1 MNTKNTMGLIAL
13 LAGVAS
19 NVTASNLSSFAAGDV
34 LICFRN
40 PGAGYDLVVDAGPVT
55 TFTGYAANS
64 RNTISAYSAA
74 QLSDLN
80 ANYGAISWS
89 AFTYLSDGTLY
100 LTQANTNTPVYTQT
114 APLPQQSYGLQSSA
128 AIRMGSIPTGA
139 LNFSGNPSA
148 PYTDSTS
155 SAIVEDDIS
164 AANPNYLT
172 GVSYHDALFGGYG
185 SATFNG
191 NLTKTP
197 EITTPSNFKN
207 LGKNLRSDFYQVTPT
222 STAGQATMIGY
233 FELNTNGTM
242 SYVAYPIATP
252 VIKKTTFVRTGN
264 VNTFNYV
271 TGLYGTYTLRG
282 TNAAGLLAAPST
294 WPSLGTLSAGDLNIH
309 VATDTTTVSNR
320 FYIITAP

>member
-1 MNTKNTMGLIAL
+1 
-13 LAGVAS
+13 
-19 NVTASNLSSFAAGDV
+19 
-34 LICFRN
+34 
-40 PGAGYDLVVDAGPVT
+40 
-55 TFTGYAANS
+55 
-64 RNTISAYSAA
+64 
-74 QLSDLN
+74 
-80 ANYGAISWS
+80 
-89 AFTYLSDGTLY
+89 
-100 LTQANTNTPVYTQT
+100 
-114 APLPQQSYGLQSSA
+114 
-128 AIRMGSIPTGA
+128 
-139 LNFSGNPSA
+139 
-148 PYTDSTS
+148 
-155 SAIVEDDIS
+155 
-164 AANPNYLT
+164 
-172 GVSYHDALFGGYG
+172 LFGGYG

-207 LGKNLRSDFYQVTPT
+207 LGKNLRSDFYLVTPT

-242 SYVAYPIATP
+242 SYVAYPTATP

-282 TNAAGLLAAPST
+282 TDAAGLATAPST

>member
-1 MNTKNTMGLIAL
+1 MGLIAL

-19 NVTASNLSSFAAGDV
+19 NLSAGNLSSYATGDV

-40 PGAGYDLVVDAGPVT
+40 PGAGYDLVVDAGSVT
-55 TFTGYAANS
+55 TFIGYAANS
-64 RNTISAYSAA
+64 RNTISAYSSA

-89 AFTYLSDGTLY
+89 AFTYQADGTLY
-100 LTQANTNTPVYTQT
+100 LTRANTNTPVYTQT
-114 APLPQQSYGLQSSA
+114 APLPRQSYGSQSLTA
-128 AIRMGSIPTGA
+128 GRMGSIPKGA
-139 LNFSGNPSA
+139 LNFLGSGSA
-148 PYTDSTS
+148 PYSDSTS

-172 GVSYHDALFGGYG
+172 GISYHDALFGSFG

-207 LGKNLRSDFYQVTPT
+207 LGKNLRSDFYQVVPT
-222 STAGQATMIGY
+222 ATSGQATMIGY

-242 SYVAYPIATP
+242 SYVAYPTQTP
-252 VIKKTTFVRTGN
+252 VIEKTTFVRTGN
-264 VNTFNYV
+264 VNTFNYD

-282 TNAAGLLAAPST
+282 TNATGLAAAPST
-294 WPSLGTLSAGDLNIH
+294 WPSLGTLSTGDLNSH

-320 FYIITAP
+320 FYIITAQ